1 MTTTMVS
8 TSHCWRKQRKHS
20 ASVRSCLFA
29 WGFAVAVLAMVLA
42 LCSFPSAVYAE
53 GASVQMA
60 KLDATDEGY
69 QLNADLD
76 LQLAPSL
83 MEAVRKGVPLYFVFE
98 FELTK
103 SRWYWLDQKVETATR
118 ERRVSYAPLTDEY
131 RVTIASRSQNVMSA
145 EDVRRLLS
153 RIRSWVVIEKGRL
166 KPGETYEAA
175 LRVRLDSAQL
185 PKPFQLN
192 VMASKEW
199 NVSSDWYRWTVH
211 GGDKP

>member
-1 MTTTMVS
+1 MTTTMAS
-8 TSHCWRKQRKHS
+8 TSHCWRKPRKHV
-20 ASVRSCLFA
+20 ARVRSWPLT
-29 WGFAVAVLAMVLA
+29 WWAVLASVVLC
-42 LCSFPSAVYAE
+42 LGGFPSAAYAE
-53 GASVQMA
+53 GASVQTA
-60 KLDATDEGY
+60 KLEATDDGY
-69 QLNADLD
+69 QLNADFD

-103 SRWYWLDQKVETATR
+103 SRWYWLDQKIETASR

-131 RVTIASRSQNVMSA
+131 RVSIASRSQNVA
-145 EDVRRLLS
+145 TADDVRRLLS

-166 KPGETYEAA
+166 KPGEIYEAA
-175 LRVRLDSAQL
+175 LRVRLDSSQL

-199 NVSSDWYRWTVH
+199 SLSSDWHRWTVR
-211 GGDKP
+211 GGDRP